1 MTKYINADALM
12 ALPTIYVYN
21 DEDENSE
28 HNKAVLLDDVKG
40 LPAADVVEVVRCK
53 DCVWYSDEVEDVIGW
68 CDRNDEHA
76 VNAGGFC
83 SHGERKQP

>member
-21 DEDENSE
+21 DE
-28 HNKAVLLDDVKG
+28 DDVKG

>member
-1 MTKYINADALM
+1 MRLID
-12 ALPTIYVYN
+12 I
-21 DEDENSE
+21 E
-28 HNKAVLLDDVKG
+28 AVLKVAELAGKEYVSIDFLKG
-40 LPAADVVEVVRCK
+40 FEQVDAVPVVRCK